1 MVVVKDGKAVTTTRE
16 IAATFEKGHKEVL
29 RTVQHLECSTEF
41 NQRNFAPSFYEI
53 PTGNG
58 AMRQYPMYYVTRD
71 GFAFL
76 AMGFT
81 GKKAAQFKERYIA
94 AFNAMEKKLM
104 GDMREMLSKEDGM
117 KMSDPAEE
125 NSPTLAQ
132 KLTSIKVSKV

>member
-1 MVVVKDGKAVTTTRE
+1 
-16 IAATFEKGHKEVL
+16 
-29 RTVQHLECSTEF
+29 
-41 NQRNFAPSFYEI
+41 
-53 PTGNG
+53 
-58 AMRQYPMYYVTRD
+58 MYYVTRD